1 MKIALGVDHAAF
13 SYKEAIGRELE
24 SLGHVIVD
32 FGTDGP
38 ASVDYPAIAL
48 DVARAV
54 RDGAAEAGIF
64 LCGTG
69 IGGSIAANK
78 VRGIRAALCHEAFTA
93 RMARAHNNANVL
105 CIGARVVGLDLALE
119 IMRVFLST
127 PWSGEERHER
137 RLRQLAEAEADAI
150 SVIS

>member
-13 SYKEAIGRELE
+13 SYKEHLVRELQH
-24 SLGHVIVD
+24 LGHEVVD
-32 FGTDGP
+32 CGTYSP

-48 DVARAV
+48 GVARRV
-54 RDGAAEAGIF
+54 RAGAAELGIF

-78 VRGIRAALCHEAFTA
+78 VRGVRAALCHEAYTA
-93 RMARAHNNANVL
+93 RMARLHNNANVL

-119 IMRVFLST
+119 IVRVFLSS
-127 PWSGEERHER
+127 PWSGEARHAR
-137 RLRQLAEAEADAI
+137 RLAQVAAAEAGTEV
-150 SVIS
+150 S